1 MSTKIQNAP
10 FVPCTDAT
18 LPPEIQ
24 EWKQIVTWLKTAKE
38 REMAIRKKIAAA
50 FFPKPTE
57 GVNRAITEID
67 GLPFEIVLD
76 YGIRRKLDE
85 AVLDSVMLA
94 LPEDSPYRVPGVL
107 IAYKPS
113 LVLKNFRTLPDDQR
127 RIFSAALTETP
138 GTPSIGINE
147 GQRADD
153 LIRVAKAEQALGEIA
168 TITEPQP
175 TQDSPLAQG
184 VEETPAP
191 KKRGR
196 PRKIVEDAK

>member
-1 MSTKIQNAP
+1 MSTKIQNVP

-24 EWKQIVTWLKTAKE
+24 EWKQITAWLETAKD
-38 REMAIRKKIAAA
+38 REMVIRKKIAAA

-57 GVNRAITEID
+57 GVNRCLTELG
-67 GLPFEIVLD
+67 GLPFEIALD
-76 YGIRRKLDE
+76 FKITRKLDE
-85 AVLDSVMLA
+85 AVLDATMGQ
-94 LPEDSPYRVPGVL
+94 LPEDSPYRQPGVL

-113 LVLKNFRTLPDDQR
+113 LVLKSFRTLPDDQR

-138 GTPSIGINE
+138 GAPSLEISE
-147 GQRADD
+147 
-153 LIRVAKAEQALGEIA
+153 AKGAVNQAEHALAEIA
-168 TITEPQP
+168 AITEPQP

-184 VEETPAP
+184 LDEVPAL

-196 PRKIVEDAK
+196 PRKVAE

>member
-94 LPEDSPYRVPGVL
+94 LPEDSPYRQPGVL

-138 GTPSIGINE
+138 ESPSVEINE
-147 GQRADD
+147 VKQA
-153 LIRVAKAEQALGEIA
+153 VARQAQAEQALGEIA

>member
-38 REMAIRKKIAAA
+38 REMVIRKKIAAA

-94 LPEDSPYRVPGVL
+94 LPEDSPYRQPGVL
-107 IAYKPS
+107 IAYRPS
-113 LVLKNFRTLPDDQR
+113 LVLKSFRTLPDDQR

-138 GTPSIGINE
+138 ESPGVEINE
-147 GQRADD
+147 VKQA
-153 LIRVAKAEQALGEIA
+153 VAREAQAEQALDEIA

-184 VEETPAP
+184 LDEAPAP

-196 PRKIVEDAK
+196 PRKVTEREK